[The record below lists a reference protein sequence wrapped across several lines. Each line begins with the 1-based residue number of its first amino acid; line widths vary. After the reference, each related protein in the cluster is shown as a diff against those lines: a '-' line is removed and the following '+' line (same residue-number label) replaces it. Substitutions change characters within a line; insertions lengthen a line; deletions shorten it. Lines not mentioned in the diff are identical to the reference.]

1 MTPLRNKMIR
11 ELELQRKSKNTIK
24 AYTRAIKELAQ
35 YFNRTPERIS
45 YDEIRDYVHH
55 LITQRR
61 LAHASVNVKL
71 SAIMFLYRNVLG
83 HRDFALK
90 IYSKP
95 SGSLPQPFS
104 RDEIERIIAAATNN
118 KHRTMIMVAKEKAG
132 VRTRGGIHG
141 LRHAFATHL
150 LEGGVV
156 LQPCCTLGISVCSLT
171 FTCTA

>member
-1 MTPLRNKMIR
+1 MTPLRKKMIR
-11 ELELQRKSKNTIK
+11 ELEFQRKSKNTIK

-55 LITQRR
+55 LITQRK

-118 KHRTMIMVAKEKAG
+118 KHRTMIMVAYAG
-132 VRTRGGIHG
+132 G
-141 LRHAFATHL
+141 LRSFEVTQ
-150 LEGGVV
+150 LEIKDIHSSRMLIHVRHGKGDTQTD
-156 LQPCCTLGISVCSLT
+156 LPE
-171 FTCTA
+171 